1 MAKNKLTWIIGGAAL
16 LFIILQRKKQ
26 IAKTAQFSF
35 DKLGL
40 NLKQGGLNVV
50 LGVLNP
56 AAGSIRI
63 NSVVGFLKVNGV
75 DVASVSNFTPVN
87 VAGNAKTPLPLLLKP
102 SGGGIFS
109 TIRNVLQARKSGQKQ
124 KFKVTFVGNSNIDG
138 MTLPINTTLL

>member
-1 MAKNKLTWIIGGAAL
+1 MRKSNLPWLLGGAAL
-16 LFIILQRKKQ
+16 IFIMLQRKKQ

-63 NSVVGFLKVNGV
+63 NSVVGYLKINGV

-102 SGGGIFS
+102 SGSGIFA
-109 TIRNVLQARKSGQKQ
+109 TIKKIIEARKAGTKQ
-124 KFKVTFVGNSNIDG
+124 SFKVTFVGNSNIDG
-138 MTLPINTTLL
+138 MTLPINTQLV

>member
-1 MAKNKLTWIIGGAAL
+1 MKRSKLPWLLVGAGII
-16 LFIILQRKKQ
+16 FVMLQRKKQ

-40 NLKQGGLNVV
+40 NLRQGGLNVV

-56 AAGSIRI
+56 AQGSITI

-75 DVASVSNFTPVN
+75 DVASVENFKRTV

-102 SGGGIFS
+102 SGSGIFT
-109 TIRNVLQARKSGQKQ
+109 TIKKIIDAKKAGDKT

-138 MTLPINTTLL
+138 MTLPISTQLV